1 MRTYRYL
8 HLDVFT
14 DRPLQG
20 NQLAVFPN
28 AANLEPVL
36 MQSIALEMAF
46 SETTF
51 VLPPETSDTHARVR
65 IFTPRDEIPMA
76 GHPTIGTTFALA
88 HEGTLAPE
96 QKSITLGLGIGP
108 TLVRLEWKAGRLH
121 FAWMTQ
127 PIPEFGAIPANTGD
141 LAGALGV
148 KEADI
153 RDTGLPVQVAS
164 SGVPF
169 LYVPMSSR
177 DAVNRAELERGAF
190 VRFCRAEGLQEFPVF
205 LFSLE
210 STGDG
215 ATVFSRMFAPGFGVT
230 EDAGTGGAS
239 GPLGGYLVHHGAVS
253 TEQAARMV
261 SLQGV
266 KMGRPSEIHISI
278 AARDRQITDVRV
290 GGQAVLVAEG
300 TLSL

>member
-14 DRPLQG
+14 NRPLQG
-20 NQLAVFPN
+20 NQLAVFPD

-141 LAGALGV
+141 LAAALGI

-164 SGVPF
+164 SGLPF
-169 LYVPMSSR
+169 LK
-177 DAVNRAELERGAF
+177 
-190 VRFCRAEGLQEFPVF
+190 
-205 LFSLE
+205 
-210 STGDG
+210 
-215 ATVFSRMFAPGFGVT
+215 
-230 EDAGTGGAS
+230 
-239 GPLGGYLVHHGAVS
+239 
-253 TEQAARMV
+253 AARSRLSAAVIIESRPMIPRV
-261 SLQGV
+261 NCCGSSSPAVQCGALPPPLTEN
-266 KMGRPSEIHISI
+266 GRQPPARI
-278 AARDRQITDVRV
+278 ANFIC
-290 GGQAVLVAEG
+290 
-300 TLSL
+300 

>member
-14 DRPLQG
+14 NRPLQG
-20 NQLAVFPN
+20 NQLAVFPD

-108 TLVRLEWKAGRLH
+108 TLVRRNGK
-121 FAWMTQ
+121 
-127 PIPEFGAIPANTGD
+127 
-141 LAGALGV
+141 
-148 KEADI
+148 
-153 RDTGLPVQVAS
+153 
-164 SGVPF
+164 
-169 LYVPMSSR
+169 
-177 DAVNRAELERGAF
+177 
-190 VRFCRAEGLQEFPVF
+190 
-205 LFSLE
+205 
-210 STGDG
+210 
-215 ATVFSRMFAPGFGVT
+215 
-230 EDAGTGGAS
+230 
-239 GPLGGYLVHHGAVS
+239 
-253 TEQAARMV
+253 
-261 SLQGV
+261 
-266 KMGRPSEIHISI
+266 
-278 AARDRQITDVRV
+278 RV
-290 GGQAVLVAEG
+290 GCILRG
-300 TLSL
+300 